1 MSLLEQASLVVTP
14 NGYKAGTLFSVVPN
28 APIGDLTFSR
38 AGALPSFNAT
48 RVNSDGLIEQVLS
61 NVPRLDYSDGGCPS
75 LLVEPQSTN
84 LALRSNELSTVPNVL
99 DGVVATTN
107 FYTSPDGS
115 TNAIRLAETVANDRH
130 GFFQY
135 YTVTA
140 QTYTVSVFTKQI
152 GRRYISLMSDLNGTN
167 TFSFFDLQNKVVV
180 SSGVGYTCSIKEYAD
195 GWLRLSATVN
205 ASVGFRYTIW
215 GGSTNGTTNTYIG
228 NTSTFMTFYGLQ
240 LEALPYATSY
250 IPTVASTVTR
260 VAETCSKTGL
270 SSYINSV
277 EGVLFVEIAALADLT
292 ESRLS
297 INNGTNIQAI
307 QIRQVG
313 NASNTYQIS
322 ISNGSVNT
330 TFTVN
335 DITSYNKIA
344 ISYKVNDT
352 KIFANG
358 VLIATD
364 TNAITFT
371 ANSLNQISFDRGDN
385 SFFFYGKVK
394 NLQVYPTALSDLEIE
409 TLTSYTSFEE
419 MALALDYTI
428 EITL

>member
-38 AGALPSFNAT
+38 ASSAT
-48 RVNSDGLIEQVLS
+48 RVNSDGLIEEVLS

-75 LLVEPQSTN
+75 LLIEPESRN
-84 LALRSNELSTVPNVL
+84 LALRSEEF
-99 DGVVATTN
+99 D
-107 FYTSPDGS
+107 
-115 TNAIRLAETVANDRH
+115 NANWVKVES
-130 GFFQY
+130 
-135 YTVTA
+135 TVTA
-140 QTYTVSVFTKQI
+140 NSAISPSGTLTADTFTA
-152 GRRYISLMSDLNGTN
+152 NGTN
-167 TFSFFDLQNKVVV
+167 NLHLIGCNNATPIGVTTISVFVKKNTNNFIQILCPPLAFGVNVWANFDLNNGVLGSVG
-180 SSGVGYTCSIKEYAD
+180 SSATAKIENYGD
-195 GWLRLSATVN
+195 GWYRCIIIATSSLATTVSFNISLITLATSSRAEVNSLST
-205 ASVGFRYTIW
+205 SVYLW
-215 GGSTNGTTNTYIG
+215 GA
-228 NTSTFMTFYGLQ
+228 Q
-240 LEALPYATSY
+240 LEAGSYATSY

-260 VAETCSKTGL
+260 VAERVSKTGL

-277 EGVLFVEIAALADLT
+277 EGVLYAEIAALADLT

-313 NASNTYQIS
+313 NASNTYNAT

-385 SFFFYGKVK
+385 SFFFFGKVK
-394 NLQVYPTALSDLEIE
+394 NLQVYTTALSNEQLIA
-409 TLTSYTSFEE
+409 LTQ
-419 MALALDYTI
+419 
-428 EITL
+428 